1 MKSRS
6 VLYTGNINQVIQN
19 QTTCILLWEIKLQ
32 EGTFEPIPASSINI
46 VMFLCLFKNNMI

>member
-6 VLYTGNINQVIQN
+6 VLFTGNINQVIQN